1 MSAAEE
7 DHAVVSRQAD
17 RDQSL
22 GLVLDSGCQIHDDW
36 EILIMPDKKETQTLW
51 KHMGVSKN
59 RDTPKWMVY
68 NGKAYFLMDDNGGFH
83 PYVRKHPHGEVE
95 FAQLLGLRSQ
105 LCDIRK
111 PGVELSR
118 ASDHRVVFPEVYSF
132 GNLSNL
138 NRVIW
143 INLAFINHTTHQKHA
158 KTH

>member
-1 MSAAEE
+1 
-7 DHAVVSRQAD
+7 
-17 RDQSL
+17 
-22 GLVLDSGCQIHDDW
+22 
-36 EILIMPDKKETQTLW
+36 
-51 KHMGVSKN
+51 MGVK
-59 RDTPKWMVY
+59 P
-68 NGKAYFLMDDNGGFH
+68 

-105 LCDIRK
+105 LCTSESQR
-111 PGVELSR
+111 VEFSR
-118 ASDHRVVFPEVYSF
+118 AIIGFFQRWYSF